1 MSYSYPSPLKGFEN
15 AEPLSEEKNADGK
28 SLVNPPRDDGL
39 SKAYEAFTDPLDTG
53 RRGGLCV
60 QKKKPKETSVDQ
72 MG

>member
-60 QKKKPKETSVDQ
+60 QKKKT
-72 MG
+72 